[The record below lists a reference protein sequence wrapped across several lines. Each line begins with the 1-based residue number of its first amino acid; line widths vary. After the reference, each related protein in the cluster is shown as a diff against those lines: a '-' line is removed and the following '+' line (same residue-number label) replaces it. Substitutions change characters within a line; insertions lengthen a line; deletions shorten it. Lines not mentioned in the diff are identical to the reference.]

1 MLASRFGSVSY
12 GVTDHFP
19 WISVQQ
25 DFVCVLQV
33 WSLFPPVLW
42 KSYNQISVAFKIRFP
57 VDPLSLCWITRLGS
71 LMWGSEPSQL
81 LDHQAGKPDGGS
93 EPSQLLDHQAGKPD
107 GGSEPSQQWE
117 NFFAI
122 IVLQFLG
129 CPPGS
134 YGFDFIMTVPLI
146 PSHCSSFSLDM
157 DIYFFFHGFQCPPVD
172 GCSTAS

>member
-1 MLASRFGSVSY
+1 MTHTSTGDPPMLASRLGSVSY
-12 GVTDHFP
+12 GVTDHFS
-19 WISVQQ
+19 WVSVQQ

-33 WSLFPPVLW
+33 WSLFPPLLW

-71 LMWGSEPSQL
+71 LMWGSEPSQ
-81 LDHQAGKPDGGS
+81 
-93 EPSQLLDHQAGKPD
+93 
-107 GGSEPSQQWE
+107 QWE

-129 CPPGS
+129 CPPGR
-134 YGFDFIMTVPLI
+134 YGFDFIMTAPLI

-157 DIYFFFHGFQCPPVD
+157 DIFFFSWAPVSS
-172 GCSTAS
+172 C

>member
-71 LMWGSEPSQL
+71 LMWGSEPSQ
-81 LDHQAGKPDGGS
+81 
-93 EPSQLLDHQAGKPD
+93 
-107 GGSEPSQQWE
+107 
-117 NFFAI
+117 
-122 IVLQFLG
+122 
-129 CPPGS
+129 
-134 YGFDFIMTVPLI
+134 
-146 PSHCSSFSLDM
+146 
-157 DIYFFFHGFQCPPVD
+157 
-172 GCSTAS
+172 